1 MKRILIID
9 DDKVVL
15 TLAEK
20 TLSAKYDVSL
30 ATSGAEALD
39 LFKKDCPD
47 LVLSDLLMPEMSG
60 YELQRAISELCADRI
75 PFVFMTSDESDE
87 SESKGFEQGAWDY
100 IRKPVK
106 ADLLLKRIDR
116 IFINVDEEKK
126 LRQAASTDTM
136 TGLLNKTTSADTISR
151 LCRESGGAIL
161 MIDLDNFKMVN
172 DIHGHEMGDRVLIG
186 FARLLRSVFREND
199 TLGRVGG
206 DEFIAFC
213 PALHDEK
220 TIEEKTAALND
231 GITALAKEYMGNGMD
246 LPLGCSVGATYTNI
260 SDPDFKAQMARA
272 DEALYEA
279 KRSGKHAYRIFH
291 NKETDPHDR
300 RPGDLESLAILF
312 TERDRGRGAWIV
324 EEDQFRT
331 TYRFLERFMSNYPW
345 DIRFVVFTL
354 GIDEDDEDLSELTS
368 AFCDMSYRILRS
380 SDVILKYSP
389 GKVAML
395 LMKVNDESSLIPIK
409 RVADAWS
416 RSEHSDIPLTY
427 RSRRLGSHRRSI

>member
-1 MKRILIID
+1 M
-9 DDKVVL
+9 
-15 TLAEK
+15 
-20 TLSAKYDVSL
+20 
-30 ATSGAEALD
+30 
-39 LFKKDCPD
+39 
-47 LVLSDLLMPEMSG
+47 VLSDLLMTEISGYDLQSAIGEMS
-60 YELQRAISELCADRI
+60 ADRI

-106 ADLLLKRIDR
+106 ADLLLRRIDR
-116 IFINVDEEKK
+116 IFISVDEEKK

-136 TGLLNKTTSADTISR
+136 TGLLNKTTSNDTISR

-172 DIHGHEMGDRVLIG
+172 DIYGHEMGDRVLIS
-186 FARLLRSVFREND
+186 FAKLMRSVFREND

-213 PALHDEK
+213 PTLHDEK
-220 TIEEKTAALND
+220 TIAEKTSALNE
-231 GITALAKEYMGNGMD
+231 GITASAKEYMGSGMD
-246 LPLGCSVGATYTNI
+246 IPLGCSVGAAYVSS
-260 SDPDFKAQMARA
+260 SDSDFKTQLSRA

-279 KRSGKHAYRIFH
+279 KRSGKHGYSIFH
-291 NKETDPHDR
+291 NKDAELHEKKN
-300 RPGDLESLAILF
+300 GDLESLGVLF
-312 TERDRGRGAWIV
+312 AERDRSRGAWIV

-331 TYRFLERFMSNYPW
+331 AYRFLERFTSNYPW

-354 GIDEDDEDLSELTS
+354 GTDEDDEELAELTS

-380 SDVILKYSP
+380 SDVILKYSA

-395 LMKVNDESSLIPIK
+395 LMKVDDESSLIPIK

-416 RSEHSDIPLTY
+416 RSDFSGTTLSY
-427 RSRRLGSHRRSI
+427 RSRRIGLQERHV